1 MSYWSEIRSDFEGVV
16 ENEGDIK
23 EIATIDAW
31 RTDDNNE
38 EGEVIAKV
46 IVTKNDDV
54 VVVYIN
60 NIARTDKYA
69 QEVINNTIKM
79 LKEKIPSIPESERV
93 QTLKKVFALITE
105 AKKLL
110 CGVDLLDVG
119 ENCDLSL
126 LENLE
131 TYNIILGALKSEL
144 KQAIEFL
151 SACDDC

>member
-79 LKEKIPSIPESERV
+79 LKEKIHSIPESERV
-93 QTLKKVFALITE
+93 
-105 AKKLL
+105 
-110 CGVDLLDVG
+110 
-119 ENCDLSL
+119 
-126 LENLE
+126 
-131 TYNIILGALKSEL
+131 
-144 KQAIEFL
+144 
-151 SACDDC
+151 